1 MLSKIEMIKEL
12 EKKGKELVFVKNETQ
27 GCRYG
32 GTANGIIYSVKKC
45 DDKDIFEF
53 IK

>member
-1 MLSKIEMIKEL
+1 MNKTEMINEL
-12 EKKGKELVFVKNETQ
+12 KKKGKELVFVKNETL

-32 GTANGIIYSVKKC
+32 GTANGIIHSVEKC
-45 DDKDIFEF
+45 DDNDIFEF